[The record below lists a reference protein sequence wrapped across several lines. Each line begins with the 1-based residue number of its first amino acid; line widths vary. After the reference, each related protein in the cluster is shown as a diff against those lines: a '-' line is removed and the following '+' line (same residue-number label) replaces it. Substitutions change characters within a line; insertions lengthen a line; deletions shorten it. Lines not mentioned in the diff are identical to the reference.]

1 MPITIDDIK
10 AHKEQFSLG
19 DIDTMHTADYRK
31 SLEDGAFFW
40 IDHHEFVRS
49 TFSGE
54 IFATNCEQLDVMIA
68 HLLKYRDIMP
78 ILPKWMSGK

>member
-1 MPITIDDIK
+1 MPITIDDIQ
-10 AHKEQFSLG
+10 AHKEQFDLG
-19 DIDTMHTADYRK
+19 DIDTMHIADYRR

-54 IFATNCEQLDVMIA
+54 IFATNREQIDAIIE
-68 HLLKYRDIMP
+68 HLKKFNSKMLK
-78 ILPKWMSGK
+78 

>member
-10 AHKEQFSLG
+10 AHKEQFDLG

-49 TFSGE
+49 TFSEE
-54 IFATNCEQLDVMIA
+54 IFATNREQLDAMIE
-68 HLLKYRDIMP
+68 HLKKYRDIMP
-78 ILPKWMSGK
+78 NTPEWMSDK